1 MGCERKT
8 QNMVNVFEY
17 RPKVVSRHDKYK
29 KLAKSCWQI
38 RYRRLHQVQEFV
50 QNGLDLDMKCPEFC
64 LVVHGFVSSIS
75 MLFLS
80 YWQVLQSLLSEI
92 HSICLLNYKTIII
105 TLRYLN
111 IWHLCRDTSWHLLNF
126 AKLVEISLAQN
137 SEREI
142 IGYLAAYS
150 LTRSFR
156 MGRVSMAQLKG
167 SLSDPS
173 VLSVTPNNW
182 FFARLVIFR
191 SFPQERE
198 CIFLL

>member
-1 MGCERKT
+1 
-8 QNMVNVFEY
+8 MVNVFEY

-29 KLAKSCWQI
+29 NLAKSCWQI
-38 RYRRLHQVQEFV
+38 RCRRLHQVQEFV

-64 LVVHGFVSSIS
+64 LVVRGFVSSIS

-142 IGYLAAYS
+142 IGYLAA
-150 LTRSFR
+150 
-156 MGRVSMAQLKG
+156 
-167 SLSDPS
+167 
-173 VLSVTPNNW
+173 
-182 FFARLVIFR
+182 
-191 SFPQERE
+191 
-198 CIFLL
+198 